1 MRQLLSELRRRN
13 VFRVAVA
20 YVVAG
25 WVIAQ
30 IADLAADAFAAPDWF
45 MRMLI
50 VLLLLGLP
58 LALFLSWAYEL
69 TPAGVVRA
77 DELPLDAPKDPRAG
91 KRLNAAIIAGLAVA
105 VVGLLW
111 DKFSDDEQ
119 ELDIQAQNVVADK
132 SIAVL
137 PFADF
142 SPGSDQGWFA
152 DGLTDE
158 ILNALARVPDLRVAS
173 RTSTF
178 ALRDSA
184 EEIPAIAERLG
195 VAHILEGSVRRAG
208 DRLRVTAQLIRASD
222 DMHLWSETYDGSA
235 EDSIKIQEDISVA
248 IGRAL
253 QTAMDPEEL
262 AEMIAAGTRSVEAWE
277 IYLKAQDISRKARYQ
292 LDTDFAPVFVAEMR
306 RAIEIDPDF
315 SQAHLSLAVH
325 YLLQLDP
332 TRTLYDPS
340 GPALAERRQLFNAAV
355 DEAIRTAQNE
365 PDRLTAA
372 SLKANAELRLLDD
385 IAVVQQQLQLSPDNL
400 GAWNRLFSLYMSIG
414 DTDQARET
422 VIAASAVQPEPG
434 ARPYPHY
441 MNMQRVD
448 PEAGAV
454 MADEALA
461 VPGTTA
467 IEYYQAH
474 RAYLAAGQNE
484 KAAPLI
490 RAFERLSD
498 DRESALIMGVRQ
510 ACAEGRVADAD
521 KIFAEVAEDSNS
533 RWLFLKT
540 LGLHEEARET
550 LVYLDNPA
558 TLSSLA
564 GFLIYPMFDHN
575 EFPLL
580 KSELESQDINRPPGR
595 SVPYQCKR

>member
-1 MRQLLSELRRRN
+1 MRQLVSELRRRN
-13 VFRVAVA
+13 VFRVAIA
-20 YVVAG
+20 YVVAS

-50 VLLLLGLP
+50 VLLVLGLP
-58 LALFLSWAYEL
+58 LALFLAWAYEL
-69 TPAGVVRA
+69 TPDGVVRA
-77 DELPLDAPKDPRAG
+77 DELPADAPKDPRAA
-91 KRLNAAIIAGLAVA
+91 RSLNVLIIGALCLVIAGFV
-105 VVGLLW
+105 W
-111 DKFSDDEQ
+111 DKFAGDE
-119 ELDIQAQNVVADK
+119 DTAVVADVTDK

-142 SPGSDQGWFA
+142 SPGGDQGWFA

-158 ILNALARVPDLRVAS
+158 ILNALARIPDLRVAS

-208 DRLRVTAQLIRASD
+208 DRLRVTAQLIRAAD

-277 IYLKAQDISRKARYQ
+277 IYLKAQDISRKARHQ

-340 GPALAERRQLFNAAV
+340 GPAFAERRQLFDAAV

-385 IAVVQQQLQLSPDNL
+385 IDVVQRQLELSPDNL

-414 DTDQARET
+414 DTDKARET

-540 LGLHEEARET
+540 LGLHEEAREA
-550 LVYLDNPA
+550 LVYLDKPA

-580 KSELESQDINRPPGR
+580 KAELESQGIERPAAR
-595 SVPYQCKR
+595 TVPYQCQR

>member
-1 MRQLLSELRRRN
+1 MRQLVSELRRRN
-13 VFRVAVA
+13 VFRVAIA
-20 YVVAG
+20 YVVAS
-25 WVIAQ
+25 WVLAQ

-50 VLLLLGLP
+50 VVLVLGLP
-58 LALFLSWAYEL
+58 LALFLAWAYEL
-69 TPAGVVRA
+69 TPDGVVRA
-77 DELPLDAPKDPRAG
+77 DELPADAPKDPRAA
-91 KRLNAAIIAGLAVA
+91 RNLNVLIIGALCLVIAGFV
-105 VVGLLW
+105 W
-111 DKFSDDEQ
+111 DKFAGDE
-119 ELDIQAQNVVADK
+119 DTTVVAEVTDK

-158 ILNALARVPDLRVAS
+158 ILNALARIPDLRVAS

-208 DRLRVTAQLIRASD
+208 DRLRVTAQLIRAAD

-262 AEMIAAGTRSVEAWE
+262 AEMIAAGTRSVAAWE
-277 IYLKAQDISRKARYQ
+277 IYLKAQDIGRKARNK
-292 LDTDFAPVFVAEMR
+292 LDAGFSPLYVAEMQ
-306 RAIEIDPDF
+306 RAIQIDPDF
-315 SQAHLSLAVH
+315 SQAHFSLAVH

-340 GPALAERRQLFNAAV
+340 GPPLAQRRVLFDAAV
-355 DEAIRTAQNE
+355 NEAIRTAQNE
-365 PDRLTAA
+365 TDRLAAA
-372 SLKANAELRLLDD
+372 SLKANVELRLLDD
-385 IAVVQQQLQLSPDNL
+385 IDVVQRQLELAPDSM
-400 GAWNRLFSLYMSIG
+400 GAWSRLFTLYMSIG
-414 DTDQARET
+414 DTEKARET
-422 VIAASAVQPEPG
+422 VIASMDVQPDPG
-434 ARPYPHY
+434 ERPFPFY
-441 MNMQRVD
+441 MHMHRVD
-448 PEAGAV
+448 PEAAAA

-467 IEYYQAH
+467 IEYYHAH
-474 RAYLAAGQNE
+474 RAYLAAGQIE

-498 DRESALIMGVRQ
+498 ERESVLMMRVRQ
-510 ACAEGRVADAD
+510 ACAEGRVDDAD
-521 KIFAEVAEDSNS
+521 KILAEVAEDSNS

-550 LVYLDNPA
+550 LVHLDNPA

-564 GFLIYPMFDHN
+564 GFLVYQMFDHN

-580 KSELESQDINRPPGR
+580 KSELESQGINRPPGR